1 MKLDAT
7 FNGQRTKAQIGIVP
21 RHCSVMTACIVFAA
35 AQEIVNI
42 KLISD

>member
-7 FNGQRTKAQIGIVP
+7 FNGQKIKAQIGIVP
-21 RHCSVMTACIVFAA
+21 TRCSVMTACRVFAA

-42 KLISD
+42 KLMSD